1 MICDARHDRAVP
13 PSCTMKPS
21 ISIARRSPASIL
33 AAAVLCAVLADQASA
48 QVTGR
53 LILFNAPGIS
63 GDIVAVSP
71 MGVEIDVRGESR
83 KVPIES
89 IREVTFAAEP
99 QSLKAARV
107 AIMRGQAAQALED
120 LAKIEPAEMN
130 GAEQLIVDEL
140 NFAKAA
146 AVGGQAAATG
156 ENLAGGEKA
165 VREYLGKHAQSHHA
179 FRMQELLAKIL
190 ARSGKFTDAAAA
202 LAPLDRG
209 PSAYRVRAATARAG
223 LAYDQK
229 KYDEAFQ
236 EFSAAAKIPTPPED
250 AASVAQKRTAELG
263 AARCLSR
270 QGKGGDAV
278 AAVERIVGESD
289 TDDVEILGQ
298 AYNVLGDAHRAAGK
312 NQDAIIAFLTVSM
325 VYNSVA
331 ENRAEALYN
340 LSQLWDQAKYPQRA
354 EEARQELASA
364 YPDSVWARKLAGGK
378 GS

>member
-1 MICDARHDRAVP
+1 
-13 PSCTMKPS
+13 MKPS
-21 ISIARRSPASIL
+21 ITIARRSLASIL
-33 AAAVLCAVLADQASA
+33 AAAVLCVMFADLAAA
-48 QVTGR
+48 QVPGR
-53 LILFNAPGIS
+53 LVLFNGPGIS

-89 IREVTFAAEP
+89 IREVTFAGEP

-140 NFAKAA
+140 SFAKAA

-236 EFSAAAKIPTPPED
+236 EFSAAAKIPTPPD
-250 AASVAQKRTAELG
+250 DMASVAQKRTAELG
-263 AARCLSR
+263 VARCLAR

-278 AAVERIVGESD
+278 AAVERIVGESEP
-289 TDDVEILGQ
+289 DDVEILGQ

-354 EEARQELASA
+354 EEARQELALA
-364 YPDSVWARKLAGGK
+364 YPESMWSRKLTGGK
-378 GS
+378 

>member
-1 MICDARHDRAVP
+1 MNPRI
-13 PSCTMKPS
+13 T
-21 ISIARRSPASIL
+21 IARRSPASLLTAAIL
-33 AAAVLCAVLADQASA
+33 GALLTAQAAA
-48 QVTGR
+48 QVPGR
-53 LILFNAPGIS
+53 LILFNATGIS

-107 AIMRGQAAQALED
+107 AIMRGQAAQAIED
-120 LAKIEPAEMN
+120 LAQIEPADID
-130 GAEQLIVDEL
+130 GADQLILDEL
-140 NFAKAA
+140 DFAKAA

-156 ENLAGGEKA
+156 ENLPAGEKA
-165 VREYLGKHAQSHHA
+165 VREYLGKHSQSHHA

-190 ARSGKFTDAAAA
+190 ARSGKFADAATA

-209 PSAYRVRAATARAG
+209 PSAYRVRAATARAW
-223 LAYDQK
+223 LAYDQE
-229 KYDEAFQ
+229 KYDAAFQ
-236 EFSAAAKIPTPPED
+236 EFSAADKIPTPPDD
-250 AASVAQKRTAELG
+250 AASVAQKRTAALG
-263 AARCLSR
+263 AARCLAR

-278 AAVERIVGESD
+278 ATVERIVGESAP
-289 TDDVEILGQ
+289 DDVELLGQ
-298 AYNVLGDAHRAAGK
+298 AYNVLGDAHRSAGK
-312 NQDAIIAFLTVSM
+312 NQDAIIAFLTVSL

-340 LSQLWDQAKYPQRA
+340 LAQLWDQAKYPQRA

-364 YPDSVWARKLAGGK
+364 YPDSPWARKLARGK